1 MIAPFHRMQ
10 RRKHVIDAAI
20 VGLGRWGQRIVGSVQ
35 GQSEVI
41 RFVAAVTRT
50 PANAAEFAD
59 GAGIVVGDDYSAIL
73 KRADVDAIVLATP
86 NSQHAG
92 QIVAAAEAGKHVLV
106 EKPFTLDRASAASTA
121 QAAANAGIVLAPAHN
136 RRFLPSIAELRG
148 RLTQGQLG
156 TLCHVEANYSSG
168 SGYRYRDGM
177 WRALRAESPA
187 GSMTATGIHIL
198 DGLVGLFGRITRV
211 QAQSRRRV
219 LAIDIDDTT
228 SALLDFENGMT
239 GYLGTLGATAD
250 DWRLQVFGADGWAE
264 IRPDNRLCIKIGE
277 AEPEAIVFETIDT
290 VRAELDAFAA
300 AITGEAPYPVPVDD
314 AVHGVAVME
323 AMDLAA
329 AEGGAFKV
337 F

>member
-1 MIAPFHRMQ
+1 
-10 RRKHVIDAAI
+10 
-20 VGLGRWGQRIVGSVQ
+20 
-35 GQSEVI
+35 
-41 RFVAAVTRT
+41 
-50 PANAAEFAD
+50 
-59 GAGIVVGDDYSAIL
+59 
-73 KRADVDAIVLATP
+73 
-86 NSQHAG
+86 
-92 QIVAAAEAGKHVLV
+92 
-106 EKPFTLDRASAASTA
+106 
-121 QAAANAGIVLAPAHN
+121 
-136 RRFLPSIAELRG
+136 
-148 RLTQGQLG
+148 
-156 TLCHVEANYSSG
+156 
-168 SGYRYRDGM
+168 M

-277 AEPEAIVFETIDT
+277 AEPEAIVFERIDT
-290 VRAELDAFAA
+290 VRAELEAFAA

-323 AMDLAA
+323 AIDLAA
-329 AEGGAFKV
+329 GEGGAFKV

>member
-1 MIAPFHRMQ
+1 M
-10 RRKHVIDAAI
+10 IDAAI
-20 VGLGRWGQRIVGSVQ
+20 VGLGRWGRRIVDSVQ
-35 GQSEVI
+35 GGSEAI

-50 PANAAEFAD
+50 PANAAQFAD
-59 GAGIVVGDDYSAIL
+59 RAGLAVGDDYSEIL
-73 KRADVDAIVLATP
+73 RRADVDAVVLATP

-106 EKPFTLDRASAASTA
+106 EKPFTLDRASAETAA
-121 QAAANAGIVLAPAHN
+121 QAAARAGVVLAPAHN
-136 RRFLPSIAELRG
+136 RRFLPAIAELRA
-148 RLTQGQLG
+148 RLAQGQLG
-156 TLCHVEANYSSG
+156 TLCHVEANYSGG

-177 WRALRAESPA
+177 WRAHRAESPA

-198 DGLVGLFGRITRV
+198 DALIGLFGRVTRV
-211 QAQSRRRV
+211 QAQSLRRV

-228 SALLDFENGMT
+228 SALLRFENGMT
-239 GYLGTLGATAD
+239 GYLATLGATTG

-264 IRPDNRLCIKIGE
+264 VRPDDRLCVRIGD
-277 AEPEAIVFETIDT
+277 AEPETIVFETTDT
-290 VRAELDAFAA
+290 VRAELEAFAA
-300 AITGEAPYPVPVDD
+300 AIAGEAPYPVPVED

-323 AMDLAA
+323 AMDIAA